1 MLAESPDVAAAAEG
15 ELRYGFRLA
24 GLLLVPAARV
34 LTELVADAQVF
45 PVPRGPAG
53 LAGVINLHGTI
64 VPLFDPA
71 QGAGPRADIRPT
83 RRLALV
89 FDRDEQRA
97 GLLVDAAPEPVRLLP
112 AAETHRPAGPLAAS
126 LRRAWLQVAAPGTAR
141 TLWWEFDHRAAF
153 ALLAAAQPQHNP
165 DAHTQVTA

>member
-1 MLAESPDVAAAAEG
+1 VPAPTPDTPPAPEG
-15 ELRYGFRLA
+15 ELRYGFRLG
-24 GLLLVPAARV
+24 GLLLVPASRV
-34 LTELVADAQVF
+34 PTELVADAQVF
-45 PVPRGPAG
+45 PVPHGPSG

-71 QGAGPRADIRPT
+71 LAGRPRPDIRPT

-97 GLLVDAAPEPVRLLP
+97 GLLVDAAPQPVRLWP
-112 AAETHRPAGPLAAS
+112 ATQAPKPAGPLSAS
-126 LRRAWLQVAAPGTAR
+126 LRRAWLQLAGPGAAR

-153 ALLAAAQPQHNP
+153 ALLGAEPPQHNP
-165 DAHTQVTA
+165 DPYIQVTA